1 MTSFNDYPWKQDNI
15 IIHSQR
21 LFNSFRHW
29 TGQRLID
36 VNGTSEEIAQA
47 LFNAPF
53 VLVSHGTEENPI
65 FNYGNRT
72 ALELWEMSW
81 EEFTQ
86 TPSYKTAINSEEVT
100 KRQQM
105 LEQVKTQGYTNNY
118 SGIRQSK
125 TGKQFFISNGT
136 IWNLIE
142 ENHQY
147 LGQAATFDH
156 WQFL

>member
-1 MTSFNDYPWKQDNI
+1 MTSFNDSPWKQDNI

-21 LFNSFRHW
+21 LLNSFRHW
-29 TGQRLID
+29 TGQTLID
-36 VNGTSEEIAQA
+36 VNGTPEDIAQA

-81 EEFTQ
+81 EELTQ

-125 TGKQFFISNGT
+125 TGKKFFISNGT
-136 IWNLIE
+136 IWNLID
-142 ENHQY
+142 ENYQY
-147 LGQAATFDH
+147 WGQAATFEH